1 MSLDHEIH
9 VVKLLY
15 KKIKNHCIE
24 IPWPP
29 EDIPKLLD
37 TFCTILMSGQ
47 ALDRDKSRFD
57 RIVHLKNSLAP
68 DISVSNGAIKMPQSV
83 LIPFVVKALCNN
95 TEVLRLINKCGHG
108 ISYNLIDKIETD
120 LH

>member
-1 MSLDHEIH
+1 
-9 VVKLLY
+9 
-15 KKIKNHCIE
+15 
-24 IPWPP
+24 
-29 EDIPKLLD
+29 
-37 TFCTILMSGQ
+37 MSGQ
-47 ALDRDKSRFD
+47 ALDRDKSRSD
-57 RIVHLKNSLAP
+57 RIVHLKNSLGQ

-120 LH
+120 LHCKQFMSKR